1 MILIDT
7 NIAVSFWI
15 ETDWTE
21 SVRQL
26 FSRDDNWHTETYCLV
41 EFSNVLTTYARQQLL
56 SENRAKVLL
65 YEAESFLSAGFHT
78 ANHHDAL
85 SLALRLKV
93 SAYDARFLI
102 IAQSLNL
109 PLITEDKRLRNA
121 APLLT
126 QSVQDAL
133 L

>member
-7 NIAVSFWI
+7 NIVVSLWI
-15 ETDWTE
+15 GNDWTE

-26 FSRDDNWHTETYCLV
+26 LSQDDNWHTETYCLV
-41 EFSNVLTTYARQQLL
+41 EFSNVLTTYARQKLL
-56 SENRAKVLL
+56 SEKRAKVLL
-65 YEAESFLSAGFHT
+65 YEAESFLSSGFHA

-85 SLALRLKV
+85 SLAMHLKV

-102 IAQSLNL
+102 VAQSLNL